1 MARLVYVCTIPSFA
15 QLLLSGQLRDMR
27 RRGFDV
33 TLVSSP
39 GPELD
44 VVERSEGVRTVP
56 VPMEREISPLRDLV
70 SLIRMVRAFRRL
82 KPDIVNAGNP
92 KAGLLGM
99 LAARLA
105 AVPVRVYTLHG
116 LRLETTSGVKYGLL
130 ACTEWLSA
138 KSAQRV
144 LCVSESV
151 RSEFERRRLGPR
163 EKLTVTS
170 GGSANGVDTE
180 RFRPRNRDRERHAA
194 LRRSLGIPAD
204 APVIGFV
211 GRFTRDKG
219 ISELFAA
226 FEALLLAQPEA
237 WLLLVGDF
245 EPGDPVTA
253 DDAARMRAHPQVVL
267 PGFIPD
273 PAPYYQAMDILALP
287 SHREGFGTVV
297 LEAAASAIPTVA
309 YRVTGIVDSI
319 EHGVTG
325 TLVDE
330 GDVAQL
336 AVALGR
342 YLGNAKL
349 RRQHGAA
356 AAERAATRF
365 RQSVIWDGIHSLYRS
380 LLGESTQAHDSPA

>member
-15 QLLLSGQLRDMR
+15 QLLLQGQLRDMQ
-27 RRGFDV
+27 RRGFEV
-33 TLVSSP
+33 TLISSP
-39 GPELD
+39 GPDLGI
-44 VVERSEGVRTVP
+44 VAASEGIDTVA
-56 VPMEREISPLRDLV
+56 VPMEREIAPLRDLV
-70 SLIRMVRAFRRL
+70 ALYRMTRAFRRL

-105 AVPVRVYTLHG
+105 SVPVRVYTLHG
-116 LRLETTSGVKYGLL
+116 LRLETTSGVKYGVLSF
-130 ACTEWLSA
+130 TEWLSA
-138 KSAQRV
+138 RSAQRV

-163 EKLTVTS
+163 EKLTVTA
-170 GGSANGVDTE
+170 GGSANGVDLE
-180 RFRPRNRDRERHAA
+180 RFRPRSRDPERHRA
-194 LRRSLGIPAD
+194 LRRELGIPEA

-226 FEALLLAQPEA
+226 FEAILASHPDA
-237 WLLLVGDF
+237 YLLLVGDF

-253 DDAARMRAHPQVVL
+253 SDAARMRAHPRVVL

-273 PAPYYQAMDILALP
+273 PAPYYQVMDVLALP
-287 SHREGFGTVV
+287 SRREGFGTVV
-297 LEAAASAIPTVA
+297 LEAAASAIPAVA
-309 YRVTGIVDSI
+309 FRVTGIVDAI
-319 EHGVTG
+319 ADGITG

-336 AVALGR
+336 TAALER
-342 YLGNAKL
+342 YLADDTL
-349 RRQHGAA
+349 RHGHGAA
-356 AAERAATRF
+356 AAARASTHF
-365 RQSVIWDGIHSLYRS
+365 RQSVIWDGIHNLYRA
-380 LLGESTQAHDSPA
+380 LLGECSQNA